1 MTMNKF
7 TVLVLGIIITL
18 ISCDARDRINRTPK
32 EILKERNLLDSFSER
47 VSYFPKEYS
56 EVKTDTI
63 LSNGY
68 HVNVKTFTDMESS
81 YLKQFKN
88 DSINYTY
95 HYRNFKA
102 EIVASHNSI
111 IFHDVIDKQYIL
123 KHDKA
128 VSYYMETSILK
139 SVWVNQEQ
147 SLNQNKLVL
156 NILFTQPKTNTE
168 KVFELVIDNKG
179 DKKLINLT
187 DLNLNYLTA

>member
-7 TVLVLGIIITL
+7 TVLILGIIITL

-32 EILKERNLLDSFSER
+32 EILKEKNLLESFSER
-47 VSYFPKEYS
+47 ISYFPQEYS

-81 YLKQFKN
+81 YLKQFKH
-88 DSINYTY
+88 DSINYKY
-95 HYRNFKA
+95 HYRDFKA
-102 EIVASHNSI
+102 EIVASRNSI

-123 KHDKA
+123 KHDKT

-139 SVWVNQEQ
+139 SVWVNQEE

-187 DLNLNYLTA
+187 DLNQNYLTA

>member
-7 TVLVLGIIITL
+7 TVLILGIIITL

-32 EILKERNLLDSFSER
+32 EILKEKNLLESFSER
-47 VSYFPKEYS
+47 VSYYPQEYS

-81 YLKQFKN
+81 YLKQFKH
-88 DSINYTY
+88 DSINYKY
-95 HYRNFKA
+95 HYRDFKA

-111 IFHDVIDKQYIL
+111 IFHDVIDKQYVL
-123 KHDKA
+123 KHDKT

-139 SVWVNQEQ
+139 SVWVNQEE

-187 DLNLNYLTA
+187 DLNQNYLTA

>member
-7 TVLVLGIIITL
+7 TVLILGIIITL

-32 EILKERNLLDSFSER
+32 EILKEKNLLESFSER
-47 VSYFPKEYS
+47 VSYFPQEYS

-81 YLKQFKN
+81 YLKQFKH
-88 DSINYTY
+88 DSINYKY
-95 HYRNFKA
+95 HYRDFKA
-102 EIVASHNSI
+102 EIVASHNAI

-139 SVWVNQEQ
+139 SVWVNQEE

-187 DLNLNYLTA
+187 DLNQNYLTA

>member
-7 TVLVLGIIITL
+7 TVLILGIIITL

-32 EILKERNLLDSFSER
+32 EILKEKNLLESFSER
-47 VSYFPKEYS
+47 VSYFPQEYS

-81 YLKQFKN
+81 YLKQFKH
-88 DSINYTY
+88 DSINYKY
-95 HYRNFKA
+95 HYRDFKA
-102 EIVASHNSI
+102 EIVASLNSV
-111 IFHDVIDKQYIL
+111 IFHDVIDKQYVL
-123 KHDKA
+123 KHDKT

-139 SVWVNQEQ
+139 SVWVNQEE

-156 NILFTQPKTNTE
+156 NILFTQPKTNAE

-187 DLNLNYLTA
+187 DLNQNYLTA

>member
-7 TVLVLGIIITL
+7 TVLILGIIITL

-32 EILKERNLLDSFSER
+32 EILKEKNLLESFSER
-47 VSYFPKEYS
+47 VSYFPQEYS

-81 YLKQFKN
+81 YLKQFKH
-88 DSINYTY
+88 DSINYKY
-95 HYRNFKA
+95 HYRDFKA

-123 KHDKA
+123 KHDKT

-139 SVWVNQEQ
+139 SVWVNQEE

-168 KVFELVIDNKG
+168 KVFELVIDNTG
-179 DKKLINLT
+179 DKKLTNLT
-187 DLNLNYLTA
+187 DLNQNYLTA

>member
-7 TVLVLGIIITL
+7 TVLILGIIITL

-32 EILKERNLLDSFSER
+32 EILKEKNLLESFSER
-47 VSYFPKEYS
+47 VSYFPQEYS

-81 YLKQFKN
+81 YLKQFKH
-88 DSINYTY
+88 DSINYKY
-95 HYRNFKA
+95 HYRDFKA
-102 EIVASHNSI
+102 EIVASLNSV
-111 IFHDVIDKQYIL
+111 IFHDVIDKQYVL
-123 KHDKA
+123 KHDKT

-139 SVWVNQEQ
+139 SVWVNQEE

-168 KVFELVIDNKG
+168 KIFELVIDNTG

-187 DLNLNYLTA
+187 DLNQNYLTA

>member
-1 MTMNKF
+1 MNKF
-7 TVLVLGIIITL
+7 TVLILGIIITL

-32 EILKERNLLDSFSER
+32 EILKEKNLLESFSER
-47 VSYFPKEYS
+47 VSYFPQEYS

-81 YLKQFKN
+81 YLKQFKH
-88 DSINYTY
+88 DSINYKY
-95 HYRNFKA
+95 HYRDFKA

-139 SVWVNQEQ
+139 SVWVNQEE

-187 DLNLNYLTA
+187 DLNQNYLTA

>member
-7 TVLVLGIIITL
+7 TVLILGIIITL

-32 EILKERNLLDSFSER
+32 EILKEKNLLESFSER
-47 VSYFPKEYS
+47 VSYFPQEYS

-81 YLKQFKN
+81 YLKQFKH
-88 DSINYTY
+88 DSINYKY
-95 HYRNFKA
+95 HYRDFKA
-102 EIVASHNSI
+102 EIVASLNSV
-111 IFHDVIDKQYIL
+111 IFHDVIDKQYVL
-123 KHDKA
+123 KHDKT

-139 SVWVNQEQ
+139 SVWVNQEE

-168 KVFELVIDNKG
+168 KIFELVIDNTG
-179 DKKLINLT
+179 AKKLINLT
-187 DLNLNYLTA
+187 DLNQNYLTA

>member
-1 MTMNKF
+1 MNKF
-7 TVLVLGIIITL
+7 TVLILGIIITL

-32 EILKERNLLDSFSER
+32 EILKEKNLLESFSER
-47 VSYFPKEYS
+47 VSYFPQEYS

-81 YLKQFKN
+81 YLKQFKH
-88 DSINYTY
+88 DSINYKY
-95 HYRNFKA
+95 HYRDFKA
-102 EIVASHNSI
+102 EIVASLNSV
-111 IFHDVIDKQYIL
+111 IFHDVIDKQYVL
-123 KHDKA
+123 KHDKT

-139 SVWVNQEQ
+139 SVWVNQEE

-156 NILFTQPKTNTE
+156 NILFTQPKTNAE

-187 DLNLNYLTA
+187 DLNQNYLTA

>member
-7 TVLVLGIIITL
+7 TVLILGIIITL

-32 EILKERNLLDSFSER
+32 EILKEKNLLESFSER
-47 VSYFPKEYS
+47 VSYYPQEYS

-68 HVNVKTFTDMESS
+68 YVNVKTFTDMESS
-81 YLKQFKN
+81 YLKQFKH
-88 DSINYTY
+88 DSINYKY
-95 HYRNFKA
+95 HYRDFKA

-111 IFHDVIDKQYIL
+111 IFHDVIDKQYVL
-123 KHDKA
+123 KHDKT

-139 SVWVNQEQ
+139 SVWVNQEE

-156 NILFTQPKTNTE
+156 NILFTQPNSNTE

-187 DLNLNYLTA
+187 DLNQNYLTA